1 MKSYE
6 RNVILERIDW
16 TQEPDKWFEHQR
28 LTTRMLSSPHLD
40 CRRVVPRFPRLLPG
54 LLTLLTLAGTAAC
67 AGGPGTRAL
76 DRLHPCTS
84 AEGPTDAYCGTL
96 TVFEDRA
103 RQAGRQIRLW
113 IVVLPAVRPVAG
125 DPLFFLAGGPGQGAA
140 QLARQIRVA
149 FRTVQRTRDI
159 VLVDQ
164 RGTGK
169 SNPLNCR
176 SDANSLREMT
186 ESSESGLDRLKRCL
200 EGYDAD
206 VRLYT
211 TNIAMDDLDQVR
223 AYLGYD
229 RVNLYGGSYGTRVAL
244 VYLRRH
250 PKHVRAMILD
260 GVAPM
265 DMRLPVFT
273 ARDAQ
278 RALDKLLTDCEA
290 DTACKRA
297 FPELPARIRNLLR
310 RLEQEPPTVRIV
322 HPRTGVAED
331 VRVEARVVASI
342 LFSALY
348 SPLTASIVPALVDHA
363 ERNEFQS
370 LFALGLA
377 GEGTDENMS
386 VGMQLSVLCSED
398 AVRVTP
404 TDMQQATAG
413 TIFGS
418 HLLGNQLKACEMW
431 PKGEVEDS
439 YYEPVVSDVPALVL
453 SGDLDPVTPPTWGE
467 AVVKS
472 LSQGRHITVPATG
485 HGVIGTACGG
495 KLIQDFLDSA
505 ASATLDAS
513 CVSSV
518 KRPPFFVTP
527 AGPDPAH
534 PSTGSGQG
542 PATGPAR

>member
-1 MKSYE
+1 
-6 RNVILERIDW
+6 
-16 TQEPDKWFEHQR
+16 
-28 LTTRMLSSPHLD
+28 MLSSPHLN
-40 CRRVVPRFPRLLPG
+40 CPWRPARPGSRLIPASLL
-54 LLTLLTLAGTAAC
+54 LLTLVGAAGC
-67 AGGPGTRAL
+67 GGGAGSRAL

-84 AEGPTDAYCGTL
+84 ADGPTDAYCGTF

-103 RQAGRQIRLW
+103 AKSGRQINLW
-113 IVVLPAVRPVAG
+113 IVVLPATRPVSR
-125 DPLFFLAGGPGQGAA
+125 DPLVFLAGGPGQGAA
-140 QLARQIRVA
+140 QLARQIRAA
-149 FRTVQRTRDI
+149 FRGVQRTRDV

-186 ESSESGLDRLKRCL
+186 EPDESSLDRLKRCL
-200 EGYDAD
+200 AGYNAD

-211 TNIAMDDLDQVR
+211 TNIAMDDLDDVR

-229 RVNLYGGSYGTRVAL
+229 RINLYGGSYGTRAAL

-250 PKHVRAMILD
+250 GEHVRTMVLD

-265 DMRLPVFT
+265 DMRLPLFT

-278 RALDKLLTDCEA
+278 RALDKLLTDCDADEA
-290 DTACKRA
+290 CRRA
-297 FPELPARIRNLLR
+297 FPELSTRIRNLLQ
-310 RLEQEPPTVRIV
+310 RLEQSPPMVHIV
-322 HPRTGVAED
+322 HPRTGAAEE

-348 SPLTASIVPALVDHA
+348 SPLTASMVPALVDAA

-370 LFALGLA
+370 IFALGLA
-377 GEGTDENMS
+377 GGGGDSMS

-398 AVRVTP
+398 AARVTP
-404 TDMQQATAG
+404 ADVQQANVG
-413 TIFGS
+413 TVFGS
-418 HLLGNQLKACEMW
+418 HLLGNQLKACEIW
-431 PKGEVEDS
+431 PRGAVDAS

-467 AVVKS
+467 SVVKS
-472 LSQGRHITVPATG
+472 LKNGRHITVPGTG
-485 HGVIGTACGG
+485 HGVVGTACGQQ
-495 KLIQDFLDSA
+495 LIQDFLDSA
-505 ASATLDAS
+505 SAASVDAS
-513 CVSSV
+513 CVRAI

-527 AGPDPAH
+527 AGPDPKHAMSNSVQA
-534 PSTGSGQG
+534 PSTSTA
-542 PATGPAR
+542 P

>member
-1 MKSYE
+1 
-6 RNVILERIDW
+6 
-16 TQEPDKWFEHQR
+16 
-28 LTTRMLSSPHLD
+28 MLSSPHLD
-40 CRRVVPRFPRLLPG
+40 CRRRAPSHIQRLFSG
-54 LLTLLTLAGTAAC
+54 LLTLLTLAGAAAC

-103 RQAGRQIRLW
+103 RRTGRQISLW
-113 IVVLPAVRPVAG
+113 IVVLPAMRPVAR
-125 DPLFFLAGGPGQGAA
+125 DPLVFLAGGPGQGAA
-140 QLARQIRVA
+140 QLARQIRAA
-149 FRTVQRTRDI
+149 FRNVQRTRDI

-186 ESSESGLDRLKRCL
+186 EPSESGLGRLKKCL
-200 EGYDAD
+200 AGYNAD

-211 TNIAMDDLDQVR
+211 TNIAMDDLDGVR
-223 AYLGYD
+223 EYLGYD
-229 RVNLYGGSYGTRVAL
+229 RINVYGGSYGTRAAL

-250 PKHVRAMILD
+250 GEHVRTMILD

-265 DMRLPVFT
+265 DMRLPTFT

-278 RALDKLLTDCEA
+278 RALDRLLTDCEA
-290 DTACKRA
+290 DAACRRA
-297 FPELPARIRNLLR
+297 VPELPALIRNLLM
-310 RLEQEPPTVRIV
+310 RLEQEPPSVRIV
-322 HPRTGVAED
+322 HPRTGIAEN

-370 LFALGLA
+370 VFALGLA

-404 TDMQQATAG
+404 ADMKHATEG

-431 PKGEVEDS
+431 PKGDVDAS

-453 SGDLDPVTPPTWGE
+453 SGDLDPVTPPSWGE

-472 LSQGRHITVPATG
+472 LSRGRHITVPATG
-485 HGVIGTACGG
+485 HGVISTACGMR
-495 KLIQDFLDSA
+495 LIQDFLDSTSS
-505 ASATLDAS
+505 ASLDAS
-513 CVSSV
+513 CVRSV

-527 AGPDPAH
+527 AGPDPKHA
-534 PSTGSGQG
+534 TTAGQA
-542 PATGPAR
+542 P

>member
-1 MKSYE
+1 
-6 RNVILERIDW
+6 L
-16 TQEPDKWFEHQR
+16 
-28 LTTRMLSSPHLD
+28 
-40 CRRVVPRFPRLLPG
+40 
-54 LLTLLTLAGTAAC
+54 LLTFTAATAC
-67 AGGPGTRAL
+67 GGGPGSQAL
-76 DRLHPCTS
+76 DRLRSCTS

-103 RQAGRQIRLW
+103 AKSGRQINLW
-113 IVVLPAVRPVAG
+113 IVVLPAVRPVAR
-125 DPLFFLAGGPGQGAA
+125 DPLVFLAGGPGQGAA
-140 QLARQIRVA
+140 QLARQIRGA

-186 ESSESGLDRLKRCL
+186 EPAESGIERLKKCL
-200 EGYDAD
+200 AGYQAD

-211 TNIAMDDLDQVR
+211 TNIAMDDLDEVR
-223 AYLGYD
+223 DHLGYD
-229 RVNLYGGSYGTRVAL
+229 RINLYGGSYGTRAAL

-250 PKHVRAMILD
+250 GEHVRTMILD

-265 DMRLPVFT
+265 DMRLPMFT

-278 RALDKLLTDCEA
+278 RALDKLLTDCDA
-290 DTACKRA
+290 DRACKRA
-297 FPELPARIRNLLR
+297 FPDLSGRIRNLLT
-310 RLEQEPPTVRIV
+310 RLEQSPPTVRIV

-331 VRVEARVVASI
+331 IRVEARVVASI

-348 SPLTASIVPALVDHA
+348 SPLIASIVPALVESA

-370 LFALGLA
+370 IFALGLA

-398 AVRVTP
+398 ATRVTA
-404 TDMQQATAG
+404 TDVQQASTG
-413 TIFGS
+413 TLFGL
-418 HLLGNQLKACEMW
+418 HLLSSQLKACEIW
-431 PKGEVEDS
+431 PRGAVDAS
-439 YYEPVVSDVPALVL
+439 YFEPVVSDVPALVL
-453 SGDLDPVTPPTWGE
+453 SGDLDPVTPPAWGD

-472 LSQGRHITVPATG
+472 LENGRHITVPGTG
-485 HGVIGTACGG
+485 HGVIATVCGQR
-495 KLIQDFLDSA
+495 LIQDFLDR
-505 ASATLDAS
+505 ASSELLDIT
-513 CVSSV
+513 CVKSI
-518 KRPPFFVTP
+518 KRPPFFVSP

-534 PSTGSGQG
+534 TTGSGPGQDG
-542 PATGPAR
+542 DRTGPGPGQAP

>member
-1 MKSYE
+1 
-6 RNVILERIDW
+6 
-16 TQEPDKWFEHQR
+16 
-28 LTTRMLSSPHLD
+28 MLSSPHLN
-40 CRRVVPRFPRLLPG
+40 CPWRPRPGSRLIPG
-54 LLTLLTLAGTAAC
+54 FLLLLTLVGAAAC
-67 AGGPGTRAL
+67 GGGSGSRAL

-84 AEGPTDAYCGTL
+84 ADGPTDAYCGTF

-103 RQAGRQIRLW
+103 AKTGRQINLW
-113 IVVLPAVRPVAG
+113 IVVLPATRPVSR
-125 DPLFFLAGGPGQGAA
+125 DPLIFLAGGPGQGAA
-140 QLARQIRVA
+140 QLARQIRAA
-149 FRTVQRTRDI
+149 FRTVQGTRDI

-176 SDANSLREMT
+176 SDANSLREIT
-186 ESSESGLDRLKRCL
+186 EPDESSLDRLKRCL
-200 EGYDAD
+200 AGYNAD

-211 TNIAMDDLDQVR
+211 TNIAMDDLDDVR

-229 RVNLYGGSYGTRVAL
+229 RVNLYGGSYGTRAAL

-250 PKHVRAMILD
+250 GEHVRTMVLD

-265 DMRLPVFT
+265 DMRLPLFT

-278 RALDKLLTDCEA
+278 RALDKLLTDC
-290 DTACKRA
+290 DVDSACRQA
-297 FPELPARIRNLLR
+297 FPELSARIRSLLQ
-310 RLEQEPPTVRIV
+310 RLEQSPAMVRIV
-322 HPRTGVAED
+322 HPRTGIAED

-348 SPLTASIVPALVDHA
+348 APLTASIVPALVDAA

-377 GEGTDENMS
+377 GEGTGENMS

-398 AVRVTP
+398 AARVTP
-404 TDMQQATAG
+404 ADLQQATTG
-413 TIFGS
+413 TFFGS
-418 HLLGNQLKACEMW
+418 HLLGNQLKACEIW
-431 PKGEVEDS
+431 PRGVVEAS

-467 AVVKS
+467 SVVKS
-472 LSQGRHITVPATG
+472 LENGRHITVPGTG
-485 HGVIGTACGG
+485 HGVVGTACGQ
-495 KLIQDFLDSA
+495 KLIQDFLDNASA
-505 ASATLDAS
+505 ASLDAS
-513 CVSSV
+513 CVPLI

-527 AGPDPAH
+527 AGPNPRH
-534 PSTGSGQG
+534 
-542 PATGPAR
+542 ATGPAPGPGDGTGTSHGPGPSTSAGHVP

>member
-1 MKSYE
+1 
-6 RNVILERIDW
+6 
-16 TQEPDKWFEHQR
+16 
-28 LTTRMLSSPHLD
+28 MLSSPHVD
-40 CRRVVPRFPRLLPG
+40 CRRRPEPRVPRLLPALL
-54 LLTLLTLAGTAAC
+54 LLTVAAAPAC
-67 AGGPGTRAL
+67 GSGAGTRAL
-76 DRLHPCTS
+76 DRLRPCSS
-84 AEGPTDAYCGTL
+84 ADGPTDAYCGTL
-96 TVFEDRA
+96 TVFENRTA
-103 RQAGRQIRLW
+103 RTGRQIRLW
-113 IVVLPAVRPVAG
+113 IVVLPAVRPVAR
-125 DPLFFLAGGPGQGAA
+125 DPLVFLAGGPGQGAA
-140 QLARQIRVA
+140 QLARQIRGA

-176 SDANSLREMT
+176 SEANSLREMT
-186 ESSESGLDRLKRCL
+186 EPAESGLDRLKRCL
-200 EGYDAD
+200 AGYDAD

-211 TNIAMDDLDQVR
+211 TNIAMDDLDDVR
-223 AYLGYD
+223 AHLGYD
-229 RVNLYGGSYGTRVAL
+229 RINVYGGSYGTRAAL

-250 PKHVRAMILD
+250 GEHVRTMILD

-278 RALDKLLTDCEA
+278 RALDKLLGDCDA
-290 DTACKRA
+290 DTACKQA
-297 FPELPARIRNLLR
+297 FPELPARIRNLLT
-310 RLEQEPPTVRIV
+310 RLDQSPATVRIV

-377 GEGTDENMS
+377 GEGADENMS
-386 VGMQLSVLCSED
+386 IGMQLSVLCSED
-398 AVRVTP
+398 AARVTQS
-404 TDMQQATAG
+404 DVQQAAAG
-413 TIFGS
+413 TLFGL
-418 HLLGNQLKACEMW
+418 HLLSNQLKACEMW
-431 PKGEVEDS
+431 PRGEVDGS

-453 SGDLDPVTPPTWGE
+453 SGDLDPVTPPAWGE

-472 LSQGRHITVPATG
+472 LKNGRHITVPGTG
-485 HGVIGTACGG
+485 HGVIATSCGQR
-495 KLIQDFLDSA
+495 LIQDFLDSA
-505 ASATLDAS
+505 ASGPLDAS
-513 CVSSV
+513 CVGSI

-527 AGPDPAH
+527 AGPDPVHATS
-534 PSTGSGQG
+534 PG
-542 PATGPAR
+542 PGPPASEVQTP